1 MGVQGLGFTVEGL
14 GVGVSGRGFWVDR
27 ELGRR
32 HSQLR
37 VWGLNSVRAEGFGLT
52 VSSGVDMRMRV
63 GFTSPCVRGV
73 LGLGFRA

>member
-1 MGVQGLGFTVEGL
+1 
-14 GVGVSGRGFWVDR
+14 
-27 ELGRR
+27 
-32 HSQLR
+32 LR